1 MAQSYYQTKLEES
14 GLLTKTQ
21 LTHEDY
27 MNELLAFQDLLAS
40 IVINDG
46 ESHRTEEIIVEL
58 NNKARAKQVE
68 KDPQVRKGIA
78 ALRQINKEI
87 SISIAGKHGE
97 DRVARVLEFIT
108 RPSCKYRNIYIT
120 DGERETELDNLI
132 LTENGLIILE
142 VKNVKTDITINE
154 NGRILYDNQCFHD
167 ISLCEKMQLKRELL
181 KAEIE
186 KRMAE
191 KGLSIP
197 VTIDSYIVFS
207 TQRGVRIK
215 VNDLCKKEKHCF
227 KGSLPFIIDAYRS
240 NEYLTDEEMASLDSI
255 INEMETQKK
264 CFDVKLDF
272 NQIRSDIGG
281 ALDTCMDHPIMDT
294 ATEEQET
301 PKKEED
307 SPIVNLKEYRR
318 NRAKRFSA
326 AALAATAVL
335 SAGAIFALRARR

>member
-1 MAQSYYQTKLEES
+1 MAQSFYQTLEES
-14 GLLTKTQ
+14 GLLTKEK

-27 MNELLAFQDLLAS
+27 INELLAFQDLLAN

-46 ESHRTEEIIVEL
+46 ETHRTDEIIVEL
-58 NNKARAKQVE
+58 EKKARAKQVD
-68 KDPQVRKGIA
+68 KNLQFRKGIS

-97 DRVARVLEFIT
+97 DRVARVLEYIT

-120 DGERETELDNLI
+120 DGDRETELDNLI

-154 NGRILYDNQCFHD
+154 NGRILYDNQCYHD
-167 ISLCEKMQLKRELL
+167 ISLCEKMQDKRDLL

-191 KGLSIP
+191 KELSIP

-215 VNDLCKKEKHCF
+215 VNDLCKKEKYCF
-227 KGSLPFIIDAYRS
+227 KASLPFIIDAYHS
-240 NEYLTDEEMASLDSI
+240 GEQLTEEEMMSLDSI

-264 CFDVKLDF
+264 CFDLKLDF
-272 NQIRSDIGG
+272 NQIRADIAG
-281 ALDTCMDHPIMDT
+281 ALESCMDHPVINT
-294 ATEEQET
+294 VAEQQEA
-301 PKKEED
+301 PQKHED
-307 SPIVNLKEYRR
+307 SPIVDLKEYHR
-318 NRAKRFSA
+318 NRTKRFSA
-326 AALAATAVL
+326 AALAFTAALSIGAVL
-335 SAGAIFALRARR
+335 ALKERR